1 MSRNRYNN
9 YFHKLTQTNRK
20 LPELDV
26 NYVHLIEYSNND
38 LINYSFKYSKYLN
51 YYNNENKIDGN
62 WQEFYGSSF
71 TIILSI
77 LEQIDFYAYR
87 EKFKIYSDNIITT
100 NDFKKSKET
109 LDQLIDFLKLFID
122 DIEQIYKLLLSI
134 DIFSFDDK
142 IDPVL
147 IEEIEFYKNQL
158 SKWQDEANNIE
169 NSNYYPIS
177 LNNGNET
184 NKDNFYIFQ
193 TGLDSE
199 EKIEKGLET
208 LNTFFIEF
216 ASKSRHQILIKKK
229 SIKNKIALNS
239 LDEVFTP
246 NLALI
251 KAFIE
256 TFLKLKERSNF
267 ITQKHLDF
275 YFKEILSQSPKNAE
289 KDMIH
294 LVIMPGMTYDSF
306 EIKKNNL
313 FIAEN
318 IEDTTTPLLYRNVAD
333 VIINQSKIKK
343 LINLCLSYTSHNK
356 IIEKS
361 LFTKTIEIED
371 PLEGIGNYQMALFGN
386 NQTFMTDDSSLKME
400 VGNIGFYIGS
410 KILYQQNGERLFNV
424 IFYFEKNTF
433 NNLRNFIK
441 LYSETNQRDSRIL
454 SNDLF
459 KAAFDIFYSNQEGW
473 IQFENFTVTFDPDN
487 INDQKIEYN
496 FKLNNEDPSFDLY
509 NNPIHGS
516 IDDINTPLFKFLINP
531 NSFFNSYNFFHN
543 LHIERIGFQVY
554 VKNNTNISLRNNIGT
569 LSIENPFQ
577 MFGAN
582 PNLQSFLDIQNENIF
597 NKYTK
602 DFSIQI
608 NWFDLPTN
616 ENGFKEYFKQYESD
630 IDNNSFV
637 VGISSLDKGK
647 FRPSLVE
654 QQTFPLF
661 SSYRVKDKID
671 FIKLKTI
678 FQDIDFSKIKFSNDL
693 NFNRSEND
701 LIDRQSEGIVR
712 ISLLNP
718 LFGFGHKLFTK
729 LFTEI
734 SLNNSKWYKKKK
746 ELPNEPLSPSIK
758 SISVD
763 YKLETNELLN
773 NSLLREKKQ
782 NDISLI
788 HIHPFGYE
796 KKYPTSTKSYQ
807 TLIPQFHSDN
817 QFIIGIDNVNIEQE
831 LSIYL
836 ELEEIKSE
844 RKLNDNY
851 TIQWFYLSNNNW
863 KPFLSKNIIDDST
876 KNLMQSGIIKL
887 IIPKDITNKN
897 TIINDELFYIK
908 VELFNLK
915 NFKKKLKNIFINGI
929 LVERVFGEEN
939 NNKFLK
945 LTKNTIN
952 KLLVDIPEIDDIIQP
967 FENFKGTSN
976 ENEENFYIR
985 VSEMLRT
992 KNRFI
997 TIRDIS
1003 QAILN
1008 KFNNISLVECLGNGD
1023 QKSILQQHISK
1034 ETDLVI
1040 TIIPKFSKIEKYDE
1054 ERIPIIDSELLFQV
1068 KEFVKSILTED
1079 IKVVILNPVYEK
1091 IKINCKVVF
1100 KDIRGNNEIKIYSNL
1115 LNKEISNFIAP
1126 WIENGSEN
1134 GIEITNVI
1142 NIDEIFEFIKDRPY
1156 ISFVNSLSIIHFY
1169 QIYNDVKN
1177 EIIYQLHDTASSPS
1191 KKITTSLLN
1200 SIFAPVNNH
1209 QINAVFDM
1217 LTENSTVVGINDLE
1231 IGKELIIQENLDRN
1245 FQSTS
1250 EKLEFK
1256 QKNNNFTFILKL

>member
-1 MSRNRYNN
+1 MTRSRYTN

-26 NYVHLIEYSNND
+26 NYIHPIEYTND
-38 LINYSFKYSKYLN
+38 ELINYSFKYAQFLN

-62 WQEFYGSSF
+62 WQEFFGSSF
-71 TIILSI
+71 SIILSI

-87 EKFKIYSDNIITT
+87 EKFKIFSENINTT

-109 LDQLIDFLKLFID
+109 LDQLFEFLHSFIN
-122 DIEQIYKLLLSI
+122 DIEQVYKLLLSI

-147 IEEIEFYKNQL
+147 IEEIEFYKIQL
-158 SKWQDEANNIE
+158 SKWQEEANNIE
-169 NSNYYPIS
+169 NINYYPIS
-177 LNNGNET
+177 FNELRET
-184 NKDNFYIFQ
+184 NKDDFYIFRN
-193 TGLDSE
+193 GLGPV
-199 EKIEKGLET
+199 EKIKKGIET
-208 LNTFFIEF
+208 LNTFFVEF
-216 ASKSRHQILIKKK
+216 AGKSRHQILIKKK
-229 SIKNKIALNS
+229 SLKNKISLNTS
-239 LDEVFTP
+239 DEVFTP

-256 TFLKLKERSNF
+256 TFLKLKERNNL

-275 YFKEILSQSPKNAE
+275 YFKEILSQTPKNAE
-289 KDMIH
+289 KDLVH
-294 LVIMPGMTYDSF
+294 LVIMPGMNYDSF
-306 EIKKNNL
+306 EIKKDNL

-318 IEDTTTPLLYRNVAD
+318 IGEITNPILYKNVSD
-333 VIINQSKIKK
+333 VIISQSKIKK

-361 LFTKTIEIED
+361 LFTKSIKIED
-371 PLEGIGNYQMALFGN
+371 SHEGIGNHQMALFGN
-386 NQTFMTDDSSLKME
+386 NQTFLPDDSSLKMD

-424 IFYFEKNTF
+424 IFYFEKNAF
-433 NNLRNFIK
+433 NSLRNFIK

-459 KAAFDIFYSNQEGW
+459 KAAFDIYYSNQDGW

-487 INDQKIEYN
+487 IEEHKIEYN
-496 FKLNNEDPSFDLY
+496 FKLNSEDPSFDLY

-516 IDDINTPLFKFLINP
+516 IEDINTPLFKFIVNS
-531 NSFFNSYNFFHN
+531 NSFFNAYNFFNN
-543 LHIERIGFQVY
+543 LHIERIGFQVV
-554 VKNNTNISLRNNIGT
+554 VKNNTNISLRNNFGT
-569 LSIENPFQ
+569 VSAENPFQ
-577 MFGAN
+577 MFGAS
-582 PNLQSFLDIQNENIF
+582 PNLQSFLDLQNENIF

-608 NWFDLPTN
+608 SWFDLPIN
-616 ENGFKEYFKQYESD
+616 ENGFKEYFKEYESE
-630 IDNNSFV
+630 IDNDSYQ

-647 FRPSLVE
+647 FKPSLTD
-654 QQTFPLF
+654 QQVFQLF
-661 SSYRVKDKID
+661 GSYRIEDKVD
-671 FIKLKTI
+671 FLKTKTSLHS
-678 FQDIDFSKIKFSNDL
+678 IDFSKIKFSNDM
-693 NFNRSEND
+693 NFNRLEND
-701 LIDRQSEGIVR
+701 LINRQSEGMVR

-718 LFGFGHKLFTK
+718 LFGFGHKIFTK

-746 ELPNEPLSPSIK
+746 TLPNEPISPSIK

-763 YKLETNELLN
+763 YTLETNELLN
-773 NSLLREKKQ
+773 NSLLRQKKQ

-788 HIHPFGYE
+788 HIYPFGFE
-796 KKYPTSTKSYQ
+796 KKYPSSTKGFQ

-817 QFIIGIDNVNIEQE
+817 QFIIGIDNLNFDQE
-831 LSIYL
+831 LSIYF

-844 RKLNDNY
+844 RILYDNY

-863 KPFLSKNIIDDST
+863 KPFLSKNILDDST

-887 IIPKDITNKN
+887 IIPKDINNDN

-929 LVERVFGEEN
+929 LVERVFGDEN
-939 NNKFLK
+939 NNQFLK
-945 LTKNTIN
+945 LPKNAIN

-967 FENFKGTSN
+967 FENFKGSST
-976 ENEENFYIR
+976 ETEDQFYIR
-985 VSEMLRT
+985 ISEMLRT
-992 KNRFI
+992 KNRYI

-1023 QKSILQQHISK
+1023 QKSILQQSISK

-1040 TIIPKFSKIEKYDE
+1040 TLIPRFSKIEHYDVE
-1054 ERIPIIDSELLFQV
+1054 NIPIIDAELLFQV

-1100 KDIRGNNEIKIYSNL
+1100 KDIRGNNEIKIYSNQ

-1142 NIDEIFEFIKDRPY
+1142 NIDEIIDFIKDRPY
-1156 ISFVNSLSIIHFY
+1156 ISFVNSLSIIHLY
-1169 QIYNDVKN
+1169 PIYNDVKN
-1177 EIIYQLHDTASSPS
+1177 EIIYQLHDTASSPA

-1209 QINAVFDM
+1209 QIISVFDM
-1217 LTENSTVVGINDLE
+1217 LTENPINVGINDLE
-1231 IGKELIIQENLDRN
+1231 IGKELIIQDN
-1245 FQSTS
+1245 S
-1250 EKLEFK
+1250 EPFVHSAYEKSEIK
-1256 QKNNNFTFILKL
+1256 QKSNNFTITLKL